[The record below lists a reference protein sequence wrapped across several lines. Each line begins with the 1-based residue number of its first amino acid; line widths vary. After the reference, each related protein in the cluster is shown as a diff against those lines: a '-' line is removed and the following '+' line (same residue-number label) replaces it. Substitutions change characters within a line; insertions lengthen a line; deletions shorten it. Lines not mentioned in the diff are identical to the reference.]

1 MNSLVIHNLGEVE
14 VLLEPGA
21 FERRDTLLAT
31 AKEVQKVT
39 DDFTKGLAVEAWQD
53 LAGLS
58 KGLEKTRVEIKA
70 PVLALGR
77 RIDDM
82 ARAFIQP
89 VDAEVARINRL
100 VTTYNAQQER
110 ARHEAER
117 ARQAEIDRLAREKQA
132 AELAQRQAAETAQ
145 VAFDATER
153 KQAEAEAA
161 AQQQRQADL
170 RQQQQAIRQTVVVA
184 PVKQQG
190 EVIKK
195 VWTFEVTNLEVL
207 VKNHFE
213 LCRVDPNKAAINALL
228 ATGIREIPGLRIFET
243 IKTEV
248 RS

>member
-117 ARQAEIDRLAREKQA
+117 ARQAEIDRLAREKQ
-132 AELAQRQAAETAQ
+132 
-145 VAFDATER
+145 FN
-153 KQAEAEAA
+153 K
-161 AQQQRQADL
+161 
-170 RQQQQAIRQTVVVA
+170 
-184 PVKQQG
+184 
-190 EVIKK
+190 
-195 VWTFEVTNLEVL
+195 
-207 VKNHFE
+207 
-213 LCRVDPNKAAINALL
+213 RVAINAELRVARQDL
-228 ATGIREIPGLRIFET
+228 ERLSDGAPVTAATNE
-243 IKTEV
+243 
-248 RS
+248 